1 MIESGKVYRCTVCRR
16 LIVSYF
22 TRAGVGPLC
31 KDRHLHR
38 AWLAEDG
45 DWPSVSGSQLTFC
58 FAELVEVHDR
68 PDVLAAWLLGNDR
81 AVDLINVA
89 ERAQELA
96 AC

>member
-1 MIESGKVYRCTVCRR
+1 MSGEQLVTRCATCRR
-16 LIVSYF
+16 LIVEHDWSLG
-22 TRAGVGPLC
+22 T
-31 KDRHLHR
+31 DSRHLHR
-38 AWLAEDG
+38 AWLAENG
-45 DWPSVSGSQLTFC
+45 DWPNGGQLAFC
-58 FAELVEVHDR
+58 HGTLEVLHDR